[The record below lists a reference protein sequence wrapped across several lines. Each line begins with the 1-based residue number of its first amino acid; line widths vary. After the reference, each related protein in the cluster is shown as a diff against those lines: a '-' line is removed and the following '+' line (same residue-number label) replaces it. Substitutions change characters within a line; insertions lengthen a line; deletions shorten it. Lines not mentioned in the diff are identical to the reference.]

1 MDKCAAGR
9 ACFADKLHAITSELD
24 DNWPFDLEQWKLE
37 MAESY
42 NSIKHANRAPV
53 DRLQSLNAWRKGILV
68 FRSWVA
74 LRLGV
79 SKDQLLFRLQLDPL
93 IHPYVRIEQI

>member
-1 MDKCAAGR
+1 MR
-9 ACFADKLHAITSELD
+9 IEL
-24 DNWPFDLEQWKLE
+24 PLIGCKAL
-37 MAESY
+37 M
-42 NSIKHANRAPV
+42 H
-53 DRLQSLNAWRKGILV
+53 V